1 MTARSFAR
9 TLSSRRPARWNAR
22 FSTRTRIR
30 LATTAAD
37 WIEAWLSAPEL
48 RHGQHDHVGH
58 AGPHGA
64 DDQPSTILT
73 FSLLIKPS
81 GRQTA
86 SGGKVAA
93 SAPPRPVQRL
103 PLRTM
108 GPISVSHKRMISP
121 QRAPGQGR
129 GPFWR

>member
-81 GRQTA
+81 GRADSVGRKSRGLGPAAARTA
-86 SGGKVAA
+86 PAA
-93 SAPPRPVQRL
+93 PNDGADFGVP
-103 PLRTM
+103 
-108 GPISVSHKRMISP
+108 
-121 QRAPGQGR
+121 
-129 GPFWR
+129 